1 MKFET
6 IFSSV
11 LILAGAI
18 FLFVSILITSRLKED
33 VPKEVKK
40 KWLISSVLMIFFLLG
55 YLFFIALLLFKISI
69 PYEIITGIIFLGG
82 GFFVYI
88 IIKLTKNTLQTIA
101 NQEADLWLS
110 KEKLRIKTGEQK
122 K

>member
-11 LILAGAI
+11 LILAGAV

-40 KWLISSVLMIFFLLG
+40 KWLISSVLMIFFLFG
-55 YLFFIALLLFKISI
+55 YLFFIALLLLKISI
-69 PYEIITGIIFLGG
+69 PYEIITSIIFLGG

-101 NQEADLWLS
+101 DQEADLWLS

>member
-11 LILAGAI
+11 VILAGAV
-18 FLFVSILITSRLKED
+18 FLFVSIIITSRLKED

-55 YLFFIALLLFKISI
+55 YLFFIAMLLFKISI
-69 PYEIITGIIFLGG
+69 PYEIITSITFLGG

-88 IIKLTKNTLQTIA
+88 IIKLTKNTIQTIA
-101 NQEADLWLS
+101 DQEADLWLS
-110 KEKLRIKTGEQK
+110 KEKLRIKTGEQQT
-122 K
+122 